1 MRARDVAHAPSQAS
15 PGPAVVLVTVDAM
28 AIVVLTTLAVLMA
41 VIVFV
46 FVLVVVMRAARAV
59 HDIQHA
65 RVNALPHID
74 NYQGR
79 ALAN

>member
-1 MRARDVAHAPSQAS
+1 
-15 PGPAVVLVTVDAM
+15 
-28 AIVVLTTLAVLMA
+28 MA

>member
-1 MRARDVAHAPSQAS
+1 MRARDVAHAPRQAS